1 MIQAVFLDVDGT
13 LLSFQTHKVSA
24 GTLQALETLR
34 QQGVRLFVSTGRHYA
49 MLGALHGL
57 FTFDGYVTL
66 SGQYSTADGR
76 VIHRSPMSPQAV
88 EELVDAVE
96 AHGFS
101 TIFLE
106 GEDIYINRVDD
117 GAEQFVREL
126 SVPMPPMRQPSYA
139 RGRELYQAVTF
150 LPREREG
157 ELLDCAPHLRAT
169 RWHPC
174 FLDVIPPEGGKDKGI
189 QAVLDYY
196 GIPWENTMAIGD
208 GENDISMIARA
219 GIGVA
224 MGSASREVCQAADYV
239 TGTVDEDGVV
249 EAFRHV
255 HLISE

>member
-13 LLSFQTHKVSA
+13 LLSFQTHRVSP
-24 GTLQALETLR
+24 GTLEALEALR
-34 QQGVRLFVSTGRHYA
+34 RQGVRLFVSTGRHYA

-57 FTFDGYVTL
+57 FDFDGYVTL
-66 SGQYSTADGR
+66 SGQYCTAGGR
-76 VIHRSPMSPQAV
+76 VIHRNPMSAQAV
-88 EELVDAVE
+88 EELVAAVE
-96 AHGFS
+96 RSGFS

-106 GEDIYINRVDD
+106 GEDIYINRMDA

-126 SVPMPPMRQPSYA
+126 SVPVPPVRQPSYA
-139 RGRELYQAVTF
+139 LDRELYQAVTF

-157 ELLDCAPHLRAT
+157 ELLDYAPHLRAT
-169 RWHPC
+169 RWHPQ

-189 QAVLDYY
+189 QAVLDHY

-224 MGSASREVCQAADYV
+224 MGSASREVRQAADYV
-239 TGTVDEDGVV
+239 TGTVDEDGVA
-249 EAFRHV
+249 EAFRHFG
-255 HLISE
+255 LLGE